1 MLQKLNYNV
10 CKLCC
15 IIDSIEWLQRIY
27 ELQNSYGRTNEHAVY
42 YIPLP
47 PVIDL
52 DTFVFFT
59 T

>member
-1 MLQKLNYNV
+1 MMQKLNYNV
-10 CKLCC
+10 CQLCC
-15 IIDSIEWLQRIY
+15 IIESIEWLQRSDG
-27 ELQNSYGRTNEHAVY
+27 LQNSYGRTNGHAVY
-42 YIPLP
+42 YIP